1 VISLAALEAQSPGE
15 PHFRVS
21 ADLVQVDA
29 VVTDAKGRHIRD
41 LEAADFQILE
51 DGKPQ
56 KITSFFWVA
65 GSTSPRAPEASVAA
79 PRNLAKEEISRSIVL
94 MFDDSGRHAEQ
105 DLTPILPSVRKFIA
119 EQMGPHD
126 LAAVTASRG
135 GMGYYEQFTNDKQ
148 QLYAALDRLARR
160 RGFGMWTLDIPEIL
174 NPDTGKLEPA
184 FVLKPGEPGLGYRDP
199 DHPPNA
205 VAYLMWA
212 IDGLQTIPGRKTLVL
227 FTHAFAAPRAAT
239 DLANRAGVVVHVIDT
254 HGFEGVESSEAPF
267 RQLAQQTGGLFLR
280 SAPGAALDRDLV
292 RVFEDAGGYYLLGY
306 RPDIRESD
314 LQGRVARHDIKVRV
328 LRPGLE
334 VRARHG
340 YLGVPDAATPRAPKT
355 SADFLMEAVSS
366 PFRAGRIRVEMEPR
380 YRASAPDA
388 KSKLRSALLEV
399 AMQVEGRD
407 LKFADGEDGNKA
419 LAYSA
424 VVIVSGPDGAP
435 VAREARTFSMLL
447 TSQQAAEAAATGVR
461 PSLEIRLP
469 APGPY
474 QVRGAVRDESSGEV
488 GSAYTFVQAPDFNQ
502 ARLTLSSIDLSAY
515 PDRWDGS
522 GRAAS
527 GYAAGAPLYFRCG
540 LFGFRTTSSP
550 PHDGK
555 VEVRMALFRA
565 EDGRPQR
572 ETSTIEASPASL
584 AEHIIAGRLD
594 LADLEPGEYTMQLL
608 AWDRLARTK
617 SGVAAQWTRFRIAA
631 NGAAS
636 PATVVHER

>member
-1 VISLAALEAQSPGE
+1 LLDAQAPEA

-29 VVTDAKGRHIRD
+29 VVTDSKGRHIRD

-65 GSTSPRAPEASVAA
+65 GGTGTRAPEAAVAA

-160 RGFGMWTLDIPEIL
+160 RGFGLWTLDIPEIL

-199 DHPPNA
+199 DHPPNP

-212 IDGLQTIPGRKTLVL
+212 IEGLQNIPGRKTLVL
-227 FTHAFAAPRAAT
+227 FTHAFAAPRAAI
-239 DLANRAGVVVHVIDT
+239 DLANRAGVVIHVIDT
-254 HGFEGVESSEAPF
+254 HGFEGVESSAALF

-280 SAPGAALDRDLV
+280 SAPGAALDRDLA

-306 RPDIRESD
+306 RPDIKESD
-314 LQGRVARHDIKVRV
+314 LLQGRVARHEIKVKV

-334 VRARHG
+334 VRARNG
-340 YLGVPDAATPRAPKT
+340 YLGVPDAAAPDTPKT
-355 SADFLMEAVSS
+355 SAESLMEAVSS
-366 PFRAGRIRVEMEPR
+366 PFRAGRIRVEMESR
-380 YRASAPDA
+380 YRASAPDP
-388 KSKLRSALLEV
+388 KTKLRSALLEV
-399 AMQVEGRD
+399 AMQVEGRE
-407 LKFADGEDGNKA
+407 LKFADSEDGNQA
-419 LAYSA
+419 LVYSA

-435 VAREARTFSMLL
+435 VAREGRTFSMRL
-447 TSQQAAEAAATGVR
+447 TPQQDEEAAATGVR

-469 APGPY
+469 GPGAY

-488 GSAYTFVQAPDFNQ
+488 GSAYTFVQAPDFNE
-502 ARLTLSSIDLSAY
+502 ARMTLSSIELSAY

-522 GRAAS
+522 GRVAG

-540 LFGFRTTSSP
+540 LFGFRTDSSP
-550 PHDGK
+550 PHEGK
-555 VEVRMALFRA
+555 VEVRMAVFRA

-572 ETSTIEASPASL
+572 ETRTIEAPPESL
-584 AEHIIAGRLD
+584 AEHVIAGRLD
-594 LADLEPGEYTMQLL
+594 LAGLEPGEYTMQLL

-617 SGVAAQWTRFRIAA
+617 TGVAAQWTRFRIAV

-636 PATVVHER
+636 ALR